1 LYETSRI
8 REFKDRFI
16 PSFRRKPESRNT
28 KQFWTPATLSR
39 RKPGAGVTALMTFY
53 EVVGLHAE
61 VSCSI
66 NLAAPAASG

>member
-28 KQFWTPATLSR
+28 KQFWSPAF
-39 RKPGAGVTALMTFY
+39 AGVTALMTFY

-66 NLAAPAASG
+66 KLVAPAASG